1 MDAQPKASGPNA
13 LTRLLAPSSLVFV
26 GGAEAEVALRGTL
39 ALGFEG
45 KIYAVHPTRAEL
57 AGVPTVPTL
66 ADLPEVPEAAFIAIK
81 REPTVEMVRE
91 LAARGTAGVVV
102 YASGFAEVGDQGAT
116 LQAELLEAAGDMALI
131 GPNCYGFV
139 NYLDRLSPWPDIF
152 SGGAAE
158 RGVALVTQSGSMA
171 GIWAFIGHRLPLGG
185 IYTLG
190 NQAKVGMAELL
201 SHLADD
207 PRVSAIGLHIEGLQ
221 DVEAFARAAEK
232 ARANRK
238 PVIALK
244 TGRSEQGARTTRS
257 HTNSL
262 SGSDDLYSAL
272 FERYGIARVSTMS
285 AFAETLTL
293 LHHGGPLEG
302 YSLLSMSCSGGEAAL
317 VADLTEPTRLT
328 TPPFPD
334 HSKKALAAALNDYVP
349 LENPLDYH
357 TFIWGQRDALTACY
371 SGAMSGGFD
380 AAMLLIDTPDGPDLD
395 KSNWRPAI
403 EAYVESAKQTGARAV
418 VAVHLP
424 EDMPAAEEAILT
436 QNGIPVLRGL
446 REALDALE
454 AAADIAANWQREDP
468 VPGFGPPHVS
478 DTEPRQLS
486 EAEAKVRLGQ
496 AGIRVP
502 EGRICQASEAR
513 EIAAGIGY
521 PVTLKVSSTSLAHKS
536 DVGGLAL
543 NLRSADEVAEAARRL
558 ARLGDE
564 LLVEEMVEG
573 AVCELIVGLKRD
585 PQFGLALVIGAGGVL
600 TELLA
605 DSATLLLPATSEEIE
620 RALSALRISRLI
632 DGYRGKSGDRAAL
645 RAAIEAIADF
655 AAEHRETIEELDVNP
670 LLVLP
675 PGQGVVAVD
684 ALLRIREE

>member
-1 MDAQPKASGPNA
+1 MGSPRADALGRLMAPAS
-13 LTRLLAPSSLVFV
+13 LAFI
-26 GGAEAEVALRGTL
+26 GGKEAEVALRGTL
-39 ALGFEG
+39 ELGFPG
-45 KIYAVHPTRAEL
+45 KIYAVHPTRDHL
-57 AGVPTVPTL
+57 AGIPTVPTV

-81 REPTVEMVRE
+81 REPSIEVVRA
-91 LAARGTAGVVV
+91 LADMGSAGVVV
-102 YASGFAEVGDQGAT
+102 YASGFAEVGAEGER
-116 LQAELLEAAGDMALI
+116 LQRELLDAAGHMALI

-171 GIWAFIGHRLPLGG
+171 GIWAFIGRRLPLGG

-190 NQAKVGMAELL
+190 NQAQIGMAELL
-201 SHLADD
+201 SQLADD

-221 DVEAFARAAEK
+221 DVPAFAEAAEK
-232 ARANRK
+232 ARRNRK

-272 FERYGIARVSTMS
+272 FARHGIQRVNTMS

-293 LHHGGPLEG
+293 LHHGGPVDG

-317 VADLTEPTRLT
+317 VADLTEPMKLT

-334 HSKKALAAALNDYVP
+334 HSKDALAAALNAYVQ

-371 SGAMSGGFD
+371 AGAMSGGFD
-380 AAMLLIDTPDGPDLD
+380 ASMLLIDTPDGDDLD
-395 KSNWRPAI
+395 KSTWLPAI
-403 EAYVESAKQTGARAV
+403 HALVDAARQTGARTI

-424 EDMPAAEEAILT
+424 EDMPAEEEAVLV

-446 REALDALE
+446 REALDAIE
-454 AAADIAANWQREDP
+454 AAADIAANWRRAETTPLLSEP
-468 VPGFGPPHVS
+468 VVS
-478 DTEPRQLS
+478 GKAPRQLT
-486 EAEAKVRLGQ
+486 EAEAKDRLSA
-496 AGIRVP
+496 AGLRVP
-502 EGRICQASEAR
+502 KGRACSAAQAADAAEA
-513 EIAAGIGY
+513 IGF
-521 PVTLKVSSTSLAHKS
+521 PVTLKVSSASLAHKS

-543 NLRSADEVAEAARRL
+543 NLHTRAQTEEAAARL
-558 ARLGDE
+558 GRLGDE
-564 LLVEEMVEG
+564 LLVEEMVQG
-573 AVCELIVGLKRD
+573 TVCELIVGLKRD
-585 PQFGLALVIGAGGVL
+585 PQFGLALVLGAGGVL

-605 DSATLLLPATSEEIE
+605 DSATLLLPTTKAEIE
-620 RALSALRISRLI
+620 QALSSLRIARLI
-632 DGYRGKSGDRAAL
+632 DGYRGKSGDREAVL
-645 RAAIEAIADF
+645 AAIETIAKF
-655 AAEHRETIEELDVNP
+655 AADHADTIEELDVNP

-675 PGQGVVAVD
+675 PGEGAVAVD
-684 ALLRIREE
+684 ALLRIRED